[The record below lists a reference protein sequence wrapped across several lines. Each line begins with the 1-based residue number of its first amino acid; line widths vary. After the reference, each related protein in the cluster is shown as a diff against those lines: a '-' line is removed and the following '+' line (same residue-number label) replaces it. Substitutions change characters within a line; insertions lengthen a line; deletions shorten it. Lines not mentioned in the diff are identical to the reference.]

1 MFWIQGWIE
10 VTNYIDS
17 EQDGKH
23 AWMSLFNLGTLIDSS
38 DHISEQLFGLSK
50 RIISGEFE
58 SKSYF
63 ANRGL
68 PSNPSSEVQIE
79 ISSIDKLE
87 IKYGSG
93 EFGAYTHAL
102 WSEIKSIKFDKEI
115 LDKSD
120 WKLVFDLVDRIE
132 TDRRYFDNQ
141 IRFIVWYNW

>member
-1 MFWIQGWIE
+1 MFWIQGWVE

-23 AWMSLFNLGTLIDSS
+23 AWMSLFNLGTLIVFS
-38 DHISEQLFGLSK
+38 DPISEHLFGLSK
-50 RIISGEFE
+50 RTISEEFK

-68 PSNPSSEVQIE
+68 PSNPSSEIQRE
-79 ISSIDKLE
+79 ISSIEELE
-87 IKYGSG
+87 IKHGSG
-93 EFGAYTHAL
+93 EFGGYTYAL

-120 WKLVFDLVDRIE
+120 WKLVFDLVNRLE
-132 TDRRYFDNQ
+132 TDRRYSDNQ